1 MCSDHKGRA
10 IAVFGHR
17 FCGPCTPF
25 LAGPLRGRT
34 YSARRARLACLPQ
47 SRKSSS
53 PPPATWPLVPSLQH
67 GDSNKSTGFY
77 SCLSDILY
85 SAGPGGLTAPPSPL
99 LPSSPAP
106 TYTCAIRYKCRQQC
120 ICVKYKERRSTSEV
134 PCSGPYLLDSL
145 HAVRF
150 HAPRR
155 SHGDVFAPTAI
166 KHPRFSSKR
175 NAFHRAVRVIISF
188 TSLVIYVDEL
198 RVS

>member
-34 YSARRARLACLPQ
+34 YSARRARSLAFPNLANLPLLLPLPGRSFRPSNTAIQ
-47 SRKSSS
+47 ISQPDFILVSRIFFIAPDPGAS
-53 PPPATWPLVPSLQH
+53 PRLR
-67 GDSNKSTGFY
+67 
-77 SCLSDILY
+77 
-85 SAGPGGLTAPPSPL
+85 PL
-99 LPSSPAP
+99 LPPSPAP

-175 NAFHRAVRVIISF
+175 NAFHWQI
-188 TSLVIYVDEL
+188 E
-198 RVS
+198 